1 MHNLLCISIY
11 GKLNPMPRNPL
22 TDLNRKRLEYLST
35 FLRELRINSN
45 LTQKELSQNLNLHRN
60 SIIRAENNHNITL
73 LTLFELADALNI
85 SLSELFQDIE

>member
-11 GKLNPMPRNPL
+11 GKLNPMPRNLL
-22 TDLNRKRLEYLST
+22 TDQNRKRLEYLST
-35 FLRELRINSN
+35 FLRELRINNN
-45 LTQKELSQNLNLHRN
+45 LTQEELSRNLNLHRN

-85 SLSELFQDIE
+85 SLSELFQDI